1 MLYRRFGHARI
12 RRLPGIAFLAAAFAS
27 AATGAWAQ
35 ADADRLLAGPNPGA
49 DPIIGATDVLVA
61 PETLTLV
68 HPTVVTTA
76 RLQADGTIVNLSG
89 IEGEGGDAAQ
99 SLQDFLAGA
108 GDRVDCR
115 PQGDAGSVC
124 VMPDGTDIAEVAL
137 ANGAARVRPDAPDA
151 YREQEIAAQDARRGL
166 WANLPPPPETVRHPI
181 VRDTATLASARKT
194 YPLDGV
200 IGLETP
206 YADWLQAYIAAHGD
220 SVTCSPQGDA
230 GKYVCFLP
238 DGTDIAK
245 VALTSGAARAEP
257 DAPDAYR
264 AQQLDAVNNR
274 RGVWLA
280 ATEDVTADAL
290 TPPPETEYVLA
301 AGDDGTD
308 GISYVGRTPMA
319 VIGGAP
325 VVLAFGA
332 GLGWG
337 YYDHQRRW
345 HAAPGAYRAHLEH
358 FHPDGRGLP
367 GFGHRGEAMRHE
379 VALRSSEVFRQGSAW
394 YGTPVRPGMPGT
406 VERPGQSGL
415 YGHPPPPGHPGMVE
429 PLRQD
434 HPWSHAP
441 AGPPGMSRPAMQR
454 PGGGFSNQRA
464 VPRASAPAQP
474 MRATGSPPHG
484 NAAMVR
490 RQ

>member
-1 MLYRRFGHARI
+1 
-12 RRLPGIAFLAAAFAS
+12 
-27 AATGAWAQ
+27 
-35 ADADRLLAGPNPGA
+35 
-49 DPIIGATDVLVA
+49 VA

-245 VALTSGAARAEP
+245 VALASGAARAEP

-406 VERPGQSGL
+406 PRAVRPVWTSATARASRHGRTAAAGPSLEPRPGRASG
-415 YGHPPPPGHPGMVE
+415 YVPPGHAASGRR
-429 PLRQD
+429 LQQ
-434 HPWSHAP
+434 P
-441 AGPPGMSRPAMQR
+441 AGGSASQR
-454 PGGGFSNQRA
+454 PGATDAGHRFTAARQRRHG
-464 VPRASAPAQP
+464 PAPIAPQ
-474 MRATGSPPHG
+474 RCRVITCKGCRPHLNG
-484 NAAMVR
+484 R
-490 RQ
+490 FP